1 MEGLIVTFFG
11 NSGKKANSKVA
22 VDIDTEKFWDIIEEG
37 IKEYCA
43 E

>member
-1 MEGLIVTFFG
+1 MEGLIVTFLEIL
-11 NSGKKANSKVA
+11 GKSKVA